1 MGTCEMPEVWFY
13 HLERSGLDAV
23 LPGLLEKGL
32 ERGWRALVRTTSKE
46 RVRALDDI
54 LWSYRDDSFLAHGS
68 ADDPDPELQPVLLA
82 HDDAAHDMRELLIL
96 IDQAEP
102 GVIDSFERVILLFDG
117 AEEEAVKT
125 ARAHWKEF
133 NAQGVAVTY
142 YQQNAQ
148 GRWEKKA

>member
-1 MGTCEMPEVWFY
+1 LPEVWFY
-13 HLERSGLDAV
+13 HLERSSLDAV

-46 RVRALDDI
+46 RARALDDI

-68 ADDPDPELQPVLLA
+68 ADDPDTELQPVLIA
-82 HDDAAHDMRELLIL
+82 HDGGEHDRRELLIL

-102 GVIDSFERVILLFDG
+102 GAIDAFERVILLFDG
-117 AEEEAVKT
+117 ADET
-125 ARAHWKEF
+125 ALGNARDRWKQFKDE
-133 NAQGVAVTY
+133 GVTVTY

>member
-1 MGTCEMPEVWFY
+1 LPEVWFY
-13 HLERSGLDAV
+13 HLERSSLDAV

-46 RVRALDDI
+46 RARALDDI

-68 ADDPDPELQPVLLA
+68 ADDPDTELQPVLIA
-82 HDDAAHDMRELLIL
+82 HDGGEHDRRELLIL

-102 GVIDSFERVILLFDG
+102 GAIDAFERVILLFDG
-117 AEEEAVKT
+117 ADET
-125 ARAHWKEF
+125 ALGNARDRWKQFKDE
-133 NAQGVAVTY
+133 GVAVTY

>member
-1 MGTCEMPEVWFY
+1 MPEVWFY
-13 HLERSGLDAV
+13 HLESSGLDAV

-32 ERGWRALVRTTSKE
+32 ERGWRSLVRTTSKE
-46 RVRALDDI
+46 RMRALDDI

-68 ADDPDPELQPVLLA
+68 ADDPDTELQPVLITA
-82 HDDAAHDMRELLIL
+82 NAAEYDRRELLIL

-102 GVIDSFERVILLFDG
+102 GAIESFERVILLFDG
-117 AEEEAVKT
+117 AEEEAVKV
-125 ARAHWKEF
+125 ARTRWKEF
-133 NAQGVAVTY
+133 GAQGIAVTY

>member
-1 MGTCEMPEVWFY
+1 MPEVWFY
-13 HLERSGLDAV
+13 HLERSPLDAV

-32 ERGWRALVRTTSKE
+32 ERGWRALVRTPSKE

-68 ADDPDPELQPVLLA
+68 ADDPDAELQPVLLA
-82 HDDAAHDMRELLIL
+82 HDSGEYDRRELLIL

-102 GVIDSFERVILLFDG
+102 GAIDAFERVILLFDG
-117 AEEEAVKT
+117 GDEAALGA
-125 ARAHWKEF
+125 ARARWKKFKDE
-133 NAQGVAVTY
+133 GVAVTY
-142 YQQNAQ
+142 YQQNAS

>member
-1 MGTCEMPEVWFY
+1 MPEVWFY
-13 HLERSGLDAV
+13 HLERSPLDAV

-54 LWSYRDDSFLAHGS
+54 LWSYRDNSFLAHGS
-68 ADDPDPELQPVLLA
+68 ADDPDTELQPVLIA
-82 HDDAAHDMRELLIL
+82 HDGREYDPRQLLIL

-102 GVIDSFERVILLFDG
+102 GAIDAFERVILLFDG
-117 AEEEAVKT
+117 GDEAALSDARGRWKT
-125 ARAHWKEF
+125 FKD
-133 NAQGVAVTY
+133 QGVAVTY

>member
-1 MGTCEMPEVWFY
+1 MPEVWFY
-13 HLERSGLDAV
+13 HLESSNLDAV

-32 ERGWRALVRTTSKE
+32 ERGWRALVRTTSRE
-46 RVRALDDI
+46 RMRALDDI

-68 ADDPDPELQPVLLA
+68 ADDPDTELQPVLISA
-82 HDDAAHDMRELLIL
+82 NDAEYDRRELLIL

-102 GVIDSFERVILLFDG
+102 GAIDAFERVILLFDG
-117 AEEEAVKT
+117 ADEEALKA
-125 ARAHWKEF
+125 ARTRWKEF
-133 NAQGVAVTY
+133 SAQGVAVTY

>member
-1 MGTCEMPEVWFY
+1 MPEVWFY
-13 HLERSGLDAV
+13 HLERSSLDAV

-46 RVRALDDI
+46 RARALDDI

-68 ADDPDPELQPVLLA
+68 ADDPDTELQPVLIA
-82 HDDAAHDMRELLIL
+82 HDGGEHDRRELLIL

-102 GVIDSFERVILLFDG
+102 GAIDAFERVILLFDG
-117 AEEEAVKT
+117 ADET
-125 ARAHWKEF
+125 ALGNARDRWKQFKDE
-133 NAQGVAVTY
+133 GVAATY